1 MNKIITIFLIL
12 IMPAIAFAETPQ
24 ISPLN
29 KNDRA
34 PFSGVLYNPTAVAE
48 LVAQREAL
56 IKQHQ
61 MFMEQFEKQL
71 QAKCD
76 LEVDNLSAEVDI
88 CNDKYGEMVGIKNL
102 QIKQLQNLALERP
115 KSHPQWW
122 FLGGIFTGALI
133 TVGVVYATK

>member
-34 PFSGVLYNPTAVAE
+34 PFSGVLYNPIAVAE

-61 MFMEQFEKQL
+61 AFMELLEKQL

-88 CNDKYGEMVGIKNL
+88 CNDRYGHMVGIKDT
-102 QIKQLQNLALERP
+102 QIKQLQDLALERP
-115 KSHPQWW
+115 KSHSQWW
-122 FLGGIFTGALI
+122 FAGGITTGILI
-133 TVGVVYATK
+133 TIGVAYAIK

>member
-61 MFMEQFEKQL
+61 AFMELLEKQL

-88 CNDKYGEMVGIKNL
+88 CNDRYGHMVGIKDT
-102 QIKQLQNLALERP
+102 QIKQLQDLALERP
-115 KSHPQWW
+115 KSHSQWW
-122 FLGGIFTGALI
+122 FAGGITTGILI
-133 TVGVVYATK
+133 TIGVAYAIK